1 MKKYKKTGRGLL
13 GLIDRIKK
21 PIGGV
26 LAVAFIITAYSM
38 ASADDYQEVKRRA
51 EPAAVPKAEEV
62 VQPQKT
68 EEPKRTYYDVPLTED
83 LQDII
88 IDTASRRGVDPA
100 LVLAVIEK
108 ESGYNPDAS
117 GDNGKSQGLMQIW
130 RNAHK
135 KRMKKLGAVNLYDP
149 RDNVLVGIDI
159 LAEKLETIITRT
171 TTNTRMRDF
180 YDIYILDQLH
190 GNTLNRQT
198 LHDALRATAHKR
210 GTEQHLAEAAE
221 VFEEVENSPVMQ
233 KLWESYRRKF
243 SYAAD
248 LEWNII
254 MGAVRSLYALSEKE
268 SSL

>member
-38 ASADDYQEVKRRA
+38 ASADDYQEAKRRA
-51 EPAAVPKAEEV
+51 EPAAVTKAEEPAE
-62 VQPQKT
+62 PQKT

-88 IDTASRRGVDPA
+88 IETAGKRGVDPV

-108 ESGYNPDAS
+108 ESGYNPDAA

-130 RNAHK
+130 RSAHK

-149 RDNVLVGIDI
+149 RDNVIVGVDI
-159 LAEKLETIITRT
+159 LAEKLEKYEDAEKALIAY
-171 TTNTRMRDF
+171 NAGDAGAKKHYF
-180 YDIYILDQLH
+180 SKGIYSNGYSQAVLKIAKEI
-190 GNTLNRQT
+190 QT
-198 LHDALRATAHKR
+198 K
-210 GTEQHLAEAAE
+210 
-221 VFEEVENSPVMQ
+221 
-233 KLWESYRRKF
+233 
-243 SYAAD
+243 
-248 LEWNII
+248 
-254 MGAVRSLYALSEKE
+254 
-268 SSL
+268 

>member
-38 ASADDYQEVKRRA
+38 ASADDCQEAKHRAQPAAEIQAEEPA
-51 EPAAVPKAEEV
+51 EPP
-62 VQPQKT
+62 KT

-88 IDTASRRGVDPA
+88 VDTASRRGVDPA

-130 RNAHK
+130 RSAHK

-149 RDNVLVGIDI
+149 RDNVTVGIDI
-159 LAEKLETIITRT
+159 LAEKLEKYEDAEKALIAYNAGDTGARKHY
-171 TTNTRMRDF
+171 F
-180 YDIYILDQLH
+180 SKGIYSNGYSQAVLKIAEKI
-190 GNTLNRQT
+190 QT
-198 LHDALRATAHKR
+198 K
-210 GTEQHLAEAAE
+210 
-221 VFEEVENSPVMQ
+221 
-233 KLWESYRRKF
+233 
-243 SYAAD
+243 
-248 LEWNII
+248 
-254 MGAVRSLYALSEKE
+254 
-268 SSL
+268 

>member
-38 ASADDYQEVKRRA
+38 ASADDCQEARHRA
-51 EPAAVPKAEEV
+51 EPAAEIQA
-62 VQPQKT
+62 

-88 IDTASRRGVDPA
+88 IDVSEKRGVDPA

-159 LAEKLETIITRT
+159 LAEKLEKYEDAEKALIAY
-171 TTNTRMRDF
+171 NAGDAGAKKHYF
-180 YDIYILDQLH
+180 SKGIYSSGYSRAVLKIAEEI
-190 GNTLNRQT
+190 QT
-198 LHDALRATAHKR
+198 K
-210 GTEQHLAEAAE
+210 
-221 VFEEVENSPVMQ
+221 
-233 KLWESYRRKF
+233 
-243 SYAAD
+243 
-248 LEWNII
+248 
-254 MGAVRSLYALSEKE
+254 
-268 SSL
+268 

>member
-1 MKKYKKTGRGLL
+1 MKRYRKTGRGLL

-38 ASADDYQEVKRRA
+38 ASADDYQEAKRRA
-51 EPAAVPKAEEV
+51 EPAAVTKAEE
-62 VQPQKT
+62 PAEL
-68 EEPKRTYYDVPLTED
+68 EEPAAPEEPERTYYDVPLTED

-130 RNAHK
+130 RSAHE
-135 KRMKKLGAVNLYDP
+135 KRMKKLGVANLYDP

-159 LAEKLETIITRT
+159 LAEKLEKYEDAEKALIAY
-171 TTNTRMRDF
+171 NAGDAGAKKHYF
-180 YDIYILDQLH
+180 SKGIYSNSYSRAVLKIAKEI
-190 GNTLNRQT
+190 QT
-198 LHDALRATAHKR
+198 K
-210 GTEQHLAEAAE
+210 
-221 VFEEVENSPVMQ
+221 
-233 KLWESYRRKF
+233 
-243 SYAAD
+243 
-248 LEWNII
+248 
-254 MGAVRSLYALSEKE
+254 
-268 SSL
+268 